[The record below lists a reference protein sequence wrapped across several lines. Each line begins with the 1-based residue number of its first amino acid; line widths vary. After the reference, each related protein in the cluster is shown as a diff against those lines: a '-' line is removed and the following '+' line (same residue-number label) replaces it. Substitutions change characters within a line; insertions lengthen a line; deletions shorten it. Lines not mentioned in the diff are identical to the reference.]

1 MYKVL
6 STTCCFELYL
16 TNVECESS
24 LVSVPKLR
32 VIVYIFIVFVFI
44 APVKNELINME
55 RYSKGVMDFIKI

>member
-1 MYKVL
+1 MYRVL
-6 STTCCFELYL
+6 SITCCFELYL

-32 VIVYIFIVFVFI
+32 EMVYVFIVFVFI

-55 RYSKGVMDFIKI
+55 RYSKSIMGFIKI

>member
-1 MYKVL
+1 MYRVL
-6 STTCCFELYL
+6 SITCCFELYL

-32 VIVYIFIVFVFI
+32 VIVYIFIVFVLI

-55 RYSKGVMDFIKI
+55 RCSKSIMGFIKI